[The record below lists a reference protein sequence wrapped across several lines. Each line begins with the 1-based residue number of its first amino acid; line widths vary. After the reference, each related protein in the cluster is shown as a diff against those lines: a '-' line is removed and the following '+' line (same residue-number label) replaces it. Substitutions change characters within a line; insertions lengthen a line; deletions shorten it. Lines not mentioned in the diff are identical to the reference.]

1 MSDEGHEGSA
11 ILFML
16 GITQIFF
23 SINMWEELNDTL
35 KSVFPSTISAFLFLA
50 AFMFVQEKRIKQ
62 WNIKNGYNKTP
73 TQTYQR
79 DENGNVTGVRK
90 DAGYWN
96 LKMMGIWLVTMLV
109 GFPILF

>member
-1 MSDEGHEGSA
+1 
-11 ILFML
+11 
-16 GITQIFF
+16 
-23 SINMWEELNDTL
+23 
-35 KSVFPSTISAFLFLA
+35 
-50 AFMFVQEKRIKQ
+50 MFVQEKRIKQ

-96 LKMMGIWLVTMLV
+96 LKMMGIWFVTMLV

>member
-50 AFMFVQEKRIKQ
+50 AFMFVQEKES
-62 WNIKNGYNKTP
+62 NNGISKM
-73 TQTYQR
+73 
-79 DENGNVTGVRK
+79 VTTRPQPK
-90 DAGYWN
+90 
-96 LKMMGIWLVTMLV
+96 LIREMKMVT
-109 GFPILF
+109 

>member
-35 KSVFPSTISAFLFLA
+35 KSVFPSTISAFMFLA
-50 AFMFVQEKRIKQ
+50 FFMFIQEKRIKK
-62 WNIKNGYNKTP
+62 WNFNNGYNMTP
-73 TQTYQR
+73 AQTYQR
-79 DENGNVTGVRK
+79 DENGNVTGARE

-96 LKMMGIWLVTMLV
+96 LKMMGIWFVTMLV